1 MLPASLIRRLVFT
14 TILVVIAGIG
24 LTGFPFEVDLWGI
37 NEGGGL
43 VLALVIPFSL
53 IWAGFASPRGDI
65 RRAAFIVALPV
76 LPISLLCW
84 LVMSFSAPFI
94 DGMLDEAGSGVVLYR
109 LYRLYRV
116 AAFDADPLGIVLQR
130 EIDLLP
136 GLRIFW
142 KLCGDTYESA
152 GKISRITKD
161 EVEVRAGE
169 RLVMSCRL

>member
-1 MLPASLIRRLVFT
+1 MR
-14 TILVVIAGIG
+14 
-24 LTGFPFEVDLWGI
+24 
-37 NEGGGL
+37 
-43 VLALVIPFSL
+43 
-53 IWAGFASPRGDI
+53 
-65 RRAAFIVALPV
+65 
-76 LPISLLCW
+76 
-84 LVMSFSAPFI
+84 
-94 DGMLDEAGSGVVLYR
+94 
-109 LYRLYRV
+109 
-116 AAFDADPLGIVLQR
+116 IVLQR

>member
-1 MLPASLIRRLVFT
+1 MAPASVNRRLIFVAALLA
-14 TILVVIAGIG
+14 ISGVG

-37 NEGGGL
+37 NEQVG
-43 VLALVIPFSL
+43 LALALAIPFSL
-53 IWAGFASPRGDI
+53 VWAGFASPRGDI

-76 LPISLLCW
+76 LPITLLCW

-94 DGMLDEAGSGVVLYR
+94 DGMLDEANSGVVR
-109 LYRLYRV
+109 YRLYRV

-152 GKISRITKD
+152 GKISRITND

-169 RLVMSCRL
+169 RLVLSCRL

>member
-1 MLPASLIRRLVFT
+1 M
-14 TILVVIAGIG
+14 
-24 LTGFPFEVDLWGI
+24 WGI
-37 NEGGGL
+37 NAQIG
-43 VLALVIPFSL
+43 LALALAIPFSL

-84 LVMSFSAPFI
+84 LVISFSAPFS
-94 DGMLDEAGSGVVLYR
+94 DGMLDEAGSGVIR
-109 LYRLYRV
+109 YRLYRV
-116 AAFDADPLGIVLQR
+116 VAFDADPLGVVLQR
-130 EIDLLP
+130 EIELLP

>member
-37 NEGGGL
+37 NAQVG
-43 VLALVIPFSL
+43 LALALAIPFSL

-94 DGMLDEAGSGVVLYR
+94 DGMLDEAGSGVVR
-109 LYRLYRV
+109 YRLYRV

-130 EIDLLP
+130 EIELLP